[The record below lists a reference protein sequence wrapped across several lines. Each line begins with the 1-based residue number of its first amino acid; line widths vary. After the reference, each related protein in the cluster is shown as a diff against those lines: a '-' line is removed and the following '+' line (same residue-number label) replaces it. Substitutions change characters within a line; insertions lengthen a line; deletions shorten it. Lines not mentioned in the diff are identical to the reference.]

1 MDRRHMMACAR
12 HLAVA
17 FILLGSLVVS
27 AAPDS
32 RLIDQ
37 YGHRVGSQELSGH
50 WLLVYFGYTACP
62 DICPTA
68 LTTMTAVVN
77 RLDSDGVP
85 VTPLF
90 VSVDPERDSPA
101 RLREFA
107 AHFHPR
113 LRALTGDRAAL
124 ADAAR
129 SFGVPW
135 KDSGGGID
143 HGVMIYLAAPDGRVL
158 RTFHSSQ
165 SVAEILVGIRATQA
179 KHSAS

>member
-1 MDRRHMMACAR
+1 MIAGTR

-17 FILLGSLVVS
+17 IIMFGSLVAN

-37 YGHRVGSQELSGH
+37 FGQRVGAQELSGH

-77 RLDSDGVP
+77 HLDTDGVH

-124 ADAAR
+124 TDAAQ

-135 KDSGGGID
+135 KASDGGID
-143 HGVMIYLAAPDGRVL
+143 HGVMIYLAAPDGRVVQ
-158 RTFHSSQ
+158 TFHSSQ
-165 SVAEILVGIRATQA
+165 RVAEILAGIRAALT
-179 KHSAS
+179 KHSAP

>member
-1 MDRRHMMACAR
+1 MIPRVR

-17 FILLGSLVVS
+17 FILVASL
-27 AAPDS
+27 AANAASDS

-37 YGHRVGSQELSGH
+37 HGHRVGAQELGGH

-77 RLDSDGVP
+77 RLDADGVV

-90 VSVDPERDSPA
+90 VSVDPDRDSPA

-113 LRALTGDRAAL
+113 LRALTGDRAAI
-124 ADAAR
+124 ADAAQT
-129 SFGVPW
+129 FGVPW
-135 KDSGGGID
+135 KAERGGID

-158 RTFHSSQ
+158 KTFHSSQ
-165 SVAEILVGIRATQA
+165 SVAEILAGIRAALA
-179 KHSAS
+179 KASAS